1 MDIGRT
7 FSYVTEDERW
17 VTKVLIG
24 GLVGLIPIVGQ
35 LAVLGYMFKV
45 AQNVARGSERPLPEW
60 SEFGDLIMRGLY
72 GVVISLVY
80 FIPYIVMA
88 MIFACVTG
96 GLGAASDSSDSGAAS
111 VAGGLAC
118 LFVPLMLIFA
128 IGGAILAWGG
138 YARYIATGQLS
149 EAFKFGEVVA
159 LIRNNISLWLMMLVV
174 GLLSGVVASLG
185 IIACGVGVLFTSF
198 YAYLM
203 QGHALGQVVAQIYP
217 SGGSV
222 TDPPTS
228 YTPPTIQL

>member
-24 GLVGLIPIVGQ
+24 GLVGIIPIVGQ
-35 LAVLGYMFKV
+35 LAVMGYMFKV

-60 SEFGDLIMRGLY
+60 GEFGDLIMRGLY
-72 GVVISLVY
+72 GLVISLVY
-80 FIPYIVMA
+80 FIPYIVLA
-88 MIFACVTG
+88 ILFSCVTG
-96 GLGAASDSSDSGAAS
+96 GLGAAAENSDSAGSL
-111 VAGGLAC
+111 VGGLAC

-159 LIRNNISLWLMMLVV
+159 LIRNNINLWLMMLVV

-217 SGGSV
+217 SGGV
-222 TDPPTS
+222 TDPPAS
-228 YTPPTIQL
+228 YTPPTVQL